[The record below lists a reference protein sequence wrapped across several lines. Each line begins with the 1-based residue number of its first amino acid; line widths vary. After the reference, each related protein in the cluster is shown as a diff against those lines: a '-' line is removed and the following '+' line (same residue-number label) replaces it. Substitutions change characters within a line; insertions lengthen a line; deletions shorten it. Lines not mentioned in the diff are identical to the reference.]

1 MRDSTNAA
9 DVIGEIATRAGTLG
23 VEIAD
28 IAGQVDEV
36 SQQAKRQ
43 AETFGGLGS
52 AARAVDDSAK
62 KISDAARAAREA
74 AELAKREM
82 GDSRQALNQSVA
94 AIGVLIDAVDTIVR
108 QAGALDLALQ
118 RVAKVAGGIEAIAK
132 QTNLLAL
139 NATIEAARAG
149 EAGRGFA
156 VVAGEV
162 KSLANQTREATQ
174 EIDATVN
181 ELTAQARVLI
191 RHSSE
196 SAEQAKTVRSA
207 TQSIRSV
214 IELAEST
221 LETVDQGSRDIG
233 DAAGEIGER
242 CVGFRNALTSMSDS
256 ATRSSGHLQAARERV
271 NKLIGTA
278 EDLIG
283 LSALSGARTLDTPII
298 EKVIELAAAIGARFS
313 QAVESREIALADLF
327 DERYQP
333 IVGTNPQQHMTRFV
347 AFTDRV
353 LPEVQEPVLAFDPR
367 IVFCAAVDRAGFLPT
382 HNRKFSQPQGADVAW
397 NTANS
402 RNRRLFNDRVGLA
415 AGRNTK
421 RFLLQSYRRDM
432 GGGVFAPMKDVSAPI
447 SVQGRHW
454 GGLRIGYRV

>member
-1 MRDSTNAA
+1 MSDGTSSAKIMGEVAA
-9 DVIGEIATRAGTLG
+9 RAGTLG

-36 SQQAKRQ
+36 TQQAKRQ
-43 AETFGGLGS
+43 AETFGSLGS
-52 AARAVDDSAK
+52 AAQAVDDSAK
-62 KISDAARAAREA
+62 RISSAAQTAREA
-74 AELAKREM
+74 AELAQREM
-82 GDSRQALNQSVA
+82 GDSRQALGQSLA
-94 AIGVLIDAVDTIVR
+94 AIGILIDAVDAIVR
-108 QAGALDLALQ
+108 QAGALDQALQ

-174 EIDATVN
+174 EIDATVG
-181 ELTAQARVLI
+181 ELTAQARTLI
-191 RHSSE
+191 RHSAE

-221 LETVDQGSRDIG
+221 LATVDKGSKNIG
-233 DAAGEIGER
+233 NAAGEIGER
-242 CVGFRNALTSMSDS
+242 CASFQSALSSASDS
-256 ATRSSGHLQAARERV
+256 VTRSSGHLQTARERA
-271 NKLIGTA
+271 NKLIETA

-283 LSALSGARTLDTPII
+283 LTALTGARTVDTPVI
-298 EKVIELAAAIGARFS
+298 EKVIELAGVVGHRLDAAVAAGEIG
-313 QAVESREIALADLF
+313 IADLF
-327 DERYQP
+327 DDRYQP
-333 IVGTNPQQHMTRFV
+333 IAGTNPQQHMTRFV
-347 AFTDRV
+347 HFTDRV
-353 LPEVQEPVLAFDPR
+353 LPDIQEPALTFDSR

-382 HNRKFSQPQGADVAW
+382 HNRKFSQPQGSDVAW
-397 NTANS
+397 NTANC

-432 GGGVFAPMKDVSAPI
+432 GGGRFAPMKDVSAPI
-447 SVQGRHW
+447 FVQGRHW

>member
-1 MRDSTNAA
+1 MSDRTSAA
-9 DVIGEIATRAGTLG
+9 EIMGEVAARAGTLG

-43 AETFGGLGS
+43 ADTFGNLGS
-52 AARAVDDSAK
+52 AAQAVDDSAK
-62 KISDAARAAREA
+62 RISAAAGSAREA
-74 AELAKREM
+74 AELAQREID
-82 GDSRQALNQSVA
+82 DSRQALGQSLA
-94 AIGVLIDAVDTIVR
+94 AIGVLIDAVDSIVR
-108 QAGALDLALQ
+108 QAGALDQALQ

-162 KSLANQTREATQ
+162 KSLANQTRQATQ
-174 EIDATVN
+174 EIDTTVS
-181 ELTAQARVLI
+181 ELTAQARALI
-191 RHSSE
+191 KHSAE
-196 SAEQAKTVRSA
+196 SADQAKTVRNA

-214 IELAEST
+214 IELAENT
-221 LETVDQGSRDIG
+221 LTTVDKGSKEIG
-233 DAAGEIGER
+233 TAAGEIGER
-242 CVGFRNALTSMSDS
+242 CAGFHEALGSMADS
-256 ATRSSGHLQAARERV
+256 VTRSSGHLQTARERV
-271 NKLIGTA
+271 NKLIETA

-283 LSALSGARTLDTPII
+283 LTALSGARTVDTPVV
-298 EKVIELAAAIGARFS
+298 EKVIELASLIGKRFE
-313 QAVESREIALADLF
+313 QAVAAGEISIADLF

-333 IVGTNPQQHMTRFV
+333 IAGTSPQQYMTRFV

-353 LPEVQEPVLAFDPR
+353 LPEVQEPVLAFDSR
-367 IVFCAAVDRAGFLPT
+367 IVFCAAVDRSGFLPT
-382 HNRKFSQPQGADVAW
+382 HNRKFSQPQGSDVAW
-397 NTANS
+397 NTANC

-432 GGGVFAPMKDVSAPI
+432 GGGRFAPMKDVSAPI
-447 SVQGRHW
+447 FVEGRHW